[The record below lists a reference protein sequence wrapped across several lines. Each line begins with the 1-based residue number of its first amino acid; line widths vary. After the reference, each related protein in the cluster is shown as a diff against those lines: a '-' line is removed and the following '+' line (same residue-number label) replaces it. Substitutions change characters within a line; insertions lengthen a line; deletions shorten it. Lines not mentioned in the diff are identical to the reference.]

1 MFKKILFGKHV
12 YSLQPIKNN
21 LKNNKLMVFERKKLR
36 KNYWMLEMCYICALK
51 LTDLLERT

>member
-21 LKNNKLMVFERKKLR
+21 VKNNTLMVFERKKP
-36 KNYWMLEMCYICALK
+36 KKIIEC
-51 LTDLLERT
+51 